1 MSDHHNTDDSGPA
14 ARVKA
19 LEALLT
25 EKGLIDPAAIDA
37 IVDTYETRVGPRNGA
52 RVVAKAWT
60 DPAYRKRLLADAT
73 SAVAE
78 LGFAGPEGGHLVA
91 VENTDRVH
99 NLVVCTLCSC
109 YPWPVLGLPPV
120 WYKSFAYRSRAVSD
134 PRGVLEDFGLEL
146 PSDVDVRV
154 WDSSAEIR
162 YLVIPQRPKNTA
174 RMSEDELA
182 AIARLNGRSREG
194 RGAAKMN
201 AAALNELIEAARLD
215 PDHVFSAPWE
225 ARAFAIALQLAES
238 GYFTWD
244 EFRDRLIGEVRASDK
259 IRARDG
265 TSDHGKYYD
274 HFLHALE
281 KLLEE
286 KGLAH

>member
-78 LGFAGPEGGHLVA
+78 LGFAGPEGGHLAA

-146 PSDVDVRV
+146 PREVEVRV

-162 YLVIPQRPKNTA
+162 YLVIPQRPKGTA
-174 RMSEDELA
+174 KMTEDQLA
-182 AIARLNGRSREG
+182 AIVTRDSMVGV
-194 RGAAKMN
+194 AKV
-201 AAALNELIEAARLD
+201 EAPR
-215 PDHVFSAPWE
+215 
-225 ARAFAIALQLAES
+225 
-238 GYFTWD
+238 
-244 EFRDRLIGEVRASDK
+244 K
-259 IRARDG
+259 
-265 TSDHGKYYD
+265 
-274 HFLHALE
+274 
-281 KLLEE
+281 
-286 KGLAH
+286 